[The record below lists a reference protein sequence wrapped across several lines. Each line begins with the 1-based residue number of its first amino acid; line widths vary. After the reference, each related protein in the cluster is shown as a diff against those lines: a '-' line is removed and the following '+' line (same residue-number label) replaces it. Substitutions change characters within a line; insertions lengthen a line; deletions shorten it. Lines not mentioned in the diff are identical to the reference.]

1 MQYPL
6 ISEYVKAI
14 QDAGDN
20 LEQLAHLT
28 PVLDDHGEPYRS
40 SGAFA
45 VVFKMQDKSS
55 GKYYALKCFTEE
67 QQGRAEAYRQIADE
81 LDLLDSPYITS
92 VKYME
97 KELFVDSQC
106 EEDEFPVLLMD
117 WVEGE
122 TMEAYIVANYHN
134 QSAMSLLC
142 YRFGKMAAWLRS
154 QSFAHGDV
162 KPDNIIIR
170 PDGSLTLVDYDGMF
184 VSSMKGCKSPTIGTK
199 DFSHPLRTMDDFDET
214 IDDFSLA
221 SIALSLKAILMKSTL
236 LDIYGASDRLLFS
249 ENDYRN
255 PSNSKVISALQ
266 ELMCDKDFCTLY
278 SLFMLALAR
287 KELSACSFRLF
298 IGEKPIL
305 PQTIEDLS
313 TKATDEE
320 LREAFVDEWGVK
332 YSKDGRRLLK
342 APYELNGTYSIRK
355 GIKIIC
361 DEAFADCKF
370 IGCRSLTS
378 LVIPDSVTNIGDYA
392 FWNCR
397 SLTDIVIP
405 DGVTSIGKCAFEGCS
420 ALSSVVIPD
429 SVSCIGFGAFENCSS
444 LHSVVIPDS
453 VTSIGESAFYDCE
466 SLSSLVI
473 PDSVASIGDNAFSGC
488 SSLSSVV
495 IPESVVNLNG
505 NPFCRWDGELKCL
518 SPYFIYDNKVL
529 FDKDKSKIIA
539 FRDKNT
545 TSYVIPDSVTR
556 IGESAFRHCSSLS
569 SLVLPDSVTSIGDRA
584 FEDCSSLKS
593 LVLPDSV
600 TSIGDNAFSDCS
612 SLSSLVLPDGV
623 TSIGDRA
630 FEDCSSLRSL
640 VLPDGVTSIGDNAFC
655 GCSSLSS
662 AVIPNSVTSIGFGA
676 FRSCKSLTD
685 IVIPDG
691 ITSIGYGTFWGCGS
705 LTDIVIP
712 NSVTSIGDGAFNGCE
727 SLTNIVIPNSVT
739 SIGDGAFDDY
749 NFPNDIKQELISRF
763 GEKIFWVTF

>member
-20 LEQLAHLT
+20 LDKLAYLT

-45 VVFKMQDKSS
+45 VVFKMQDKST

-67 QQGRAEAYRQIADE
+67 QDGRADAYRQIADE
-81 LDLLDSPYITS
+81 LDMVDSPYITS

-117 WVEGE
+117 WVDGE
-122 TMEAYIVANYHN
+122 TMEAYIAANYRN
-134 QSAMSLLC
+134 QSAMSMLS

-162 KPDNIIIR
+162 KPDNIIVR

-184 VSSMKGCKSPTIGTK
+184 VPSMKGSQSPTIGTR
-199 DFSHPLRTMDDFDET
+199 DFSHPLRTVDDFDET

-221 SIALSLKAILMKSTL
+221 SIALSLKAISMKPTL

-305 PQTIEDLS
+305 PQTIEDLP
-313 TKATDEE
+313 TKATEEE
-320 LREAFVDEWGVK
+320 LKEAFVDEWGVK
-332 YSKDGRRLLK
+332 YSKDGRKLLK
-342 APYELNGTYSIRK
+342 APYELNGTYSIKEGVR
-355 GIKIIC
+355 IIC
-361 DEAFADCKF
+361 DKAFLFCS
-370 IGCRSLTS
+370 SL
-378 LVIPDSVTNIGDYA
+378 N
-392 FWNCR
+392 
-397 SLTDIVIP
+397 DIVIP
-405 DGVTSIGKCAFEGCS
+405 DGVTSIGNEAFNRCGS
-420 ALSSVVIPD
+420 LTSFVIPNGVTSIGD
-429 SVSCIGFGAFENCSS
+429 SAFAGCRS
-444 LHSVVIPDS
+444 LSNIAIPDS
-453 VTSIGESAFYDCE
+453 VTSIGTWTFCGCE
-466 SLSSLVI
+466 SLT
-473 PDSVASIGDNAFSGC
+473 N
-488 SSLSSVV
+488 
-495 IPESVVNLNG
+495 
-505 NPFCRWDGELKCL
+505 
-518 SPYFIYDNKVL
+518 
-529 FDKDKSKIIA
+529 IA
-539 FRDKNT
+539 
-545 TSYVIPDSVTR
+545 IPDSVTR
-556 IGESAFRHCSSLS
+556 IGNNAFCYCKSLS
-569 SLVLPDSVTSIGDRA
+569 SV
-584 FEDCSSLKS
+584 
-593 LVLPDSV
+593 
-600 TSIGDNAFSDCS
+600 
-612 SLSSLVLPDGV
+612 
-623 TSIGDRA
+623 
-630 FEDCSSLRSL
+630 
-640 VLPDGVTSIGDNAFC
+640 
-655 GCSSLSS
+655 
-662 AVIPNSVTSIGFGA
+662 
-676 FRSCKSLTD
+676 
-685 IVIPDG
+685 VIPDG

-705 LTDIVIP
+705 LTDIVILD
-712 NSVTSIGDGAFNGCE
+712 SVTSIGGGAFNGCT
-727 SLTNIVIPNSVT
+727 SLTDIVIPNSVT